1 MNLEYNSLYIKIC
14 INLAKSLSVNTVFCK
29 FHIFA
34 YILLH
39 LFRNEAT
46 IQLYLPLG
54 NYYKGDFRFMVCF
67 LEVFVQDTEGK
78 LGRKLQEREVAFLEW
93 VSQIHE
99 SEQK

>member
-1 MNLEYNSLYIKIC
+1 
-14 INLAKSLSVNTVFCK
+14 
-29 FHIFA
+29 
-34 YILLH
+34 
-39 LFRNEAT
+39 
-46 IQLYLPLG
+46 
-54 NYYKGDFRFMVCF
+54 MVCF